1 MTSTFNETRDQI
13 ITNALT
19 LLGVVA
25 ANETVQSADLT
36 YCTSSLNAMAKSWVS
51 MGIHLWTE
59 EEGTL
64 FFVNGQYQ
72 YQLQTGDTVNA
83 SDGSNEVQTTLKTQI
98 SSGTTITL
106 NLPTINGGTITNG
119 DVIGV
124 ELNNNTILWTTVNGV
139 PVITSTSI
147 TVTLS
152 TSITSLAS
160 AGNQVFSY
168 TTQCPRV
175 LSIQTARVRDGGNFD
190 RCIKIIPRKDYMM
203 IPQKTLTGT
212 PTVLYYSPQL
222 NQGTVY
228 LWPAPN
234 DVGQR
239 LEFTYLRQITDFV
252 SGSDTPDFPQE
263 WIECIVY
270 NLAVRVAPAYGI
282 NLSSGGIQGN
292 PDLLRQAAQYLDDM
306 KAWDSEQPYISIV
319 PGYRYG
325 QNSNSGGSGNNC

>member
-1 MTSTFNETRDQI
+1 MTATFTETRDQI

-36 YCTSSLNAMAKSWVS
+36 YCASSLNAMVKSWVS

-64 FFVNGQYQ
+64 FFTNGQYQ
-72 YQLQTGDTVNA
+72 YQLQSGDSTKA
-83 SDGSNEVQTTLKTQI
+83 SDGSNEVQTTLASTV
-98 SSGTTITL
+98 SSGTSITV
-106 NLPTINGGTITNG
+106 NTATINGGTITNG

-139 PVITSTSI
+139 PSGNTITLTD
-147 TVTLS
+147 
-152 TSITSLAS
+152 SITSIAS
-160 AGNQVFSY
+160 SGNQVYSY

-175 LSIQTARVRDGGNFD
+175 LSIQSARVRDEGMFD
-190 RCIKIIPRKDYMM
+190 RRIKIIARQDYML
-203 IPQKTLTGT
+203 IPQKTLLGT

-222 NQGTVY
+222 NEGTVY
-228 LWPAPN
+228 LWPAPQ

-239 LEFTYLRQITDFV
+239 LEFTYLRELNDFV
-252 SGSDTPDFPQE
+252 SGSDNPDFPQE
-263 WIECIVY
+263 WVEPIVY

-292 PDLLRQAAQYLDDM
+292 PDILRQAAQYLDDM
-306 KAWDSEQPYISIV
+306 KAWDAEQPYVSIV

-325 QNSNSGGSGNNC
+325 QNSNSGGSGGSC